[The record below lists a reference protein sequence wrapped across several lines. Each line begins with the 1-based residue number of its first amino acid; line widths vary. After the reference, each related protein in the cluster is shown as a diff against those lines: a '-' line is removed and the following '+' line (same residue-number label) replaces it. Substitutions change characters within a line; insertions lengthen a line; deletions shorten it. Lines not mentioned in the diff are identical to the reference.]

1 MLARR
6 SWALWII
13 SGMTSMPVLR
23 RCSDRR
29 KRPSIARTMQ
39 VIVLICAP
47 DARARNQLATRL
59 KKIRSHGTSTTR
71 PPRM

>member
-1 MLARR
+1 MLAR
-6 SWALWII
+6 SSFALWII

-23 RCSDRR
+23 RCMERR

-39 VIVLICAP
+39 VMVLICWP

-59 KKIRSHGTSTTR
+59 KTTRSHGTSTTR